1 MLLAAT
7 SAVSAQMIDHN
18 SNLQL
23 YFGGGIHSMLYKP
36 VDGTHNL
43 TFGFMGGLQYQ
54 YMFNHHWGL
63 GLGVEASS
71 LAASAKYTYSIVDKQ
86 VMLPGAT
93 YFADVNTNLYNFREA
108 QRAFL
113 FSVPLEIIFRAP
125 ISPKSAF
132 QMGVGAAL
140 DLPRFGKYKVTDGNY
155 SRSAYM
161 PRTNVTY
168 EDMPFTKICLH
179 TTSANMLPTN

>member
-1 MLLAAT
+1 MLLTAT
-7 SAVSAQMIDHN
+7 VAVSAQMTDHN
-18 SNLQL
+18 NNLQL
-23 YFGGGIHSMLYKP
+23 YVGGGVHSMLYSP
-36 VDGTHNL
+36 VEGNYHIG
-43 TFGFMGGLQYQ
+43 FGGVAGIQYQ

-113 FSVPLEIIFRAP
+113 FSVPLENIFRAP

-132 QMGVGAAL
+132 QMGVGPA
-140 DLPRFGKYKVTDGNY
+140 
-155 SRSAYM
+155 SANTKS
-161 PRTNVTY
+161 PTATTRARPTCPAPTSL
-168 EDMPFTKICLH
+168 TKICLH